1 MAKRARRKA
10 YGRDLALEMPTVRI
24 GKRGTTEPIL
34 QEISRHLDKREMVKV
49 KILKTALASEDVREV
64 AKRVVA
70 ETDSELVQL
79 RGHTLILYRPKR
91 G

>member
-10 YGRDLALEMPTVRI
+10 YGHGMTLEIHTVRI
-24 GKRGTTEPIL
+24 GKRGTTDPIM
-34 QEISRHLDKREMVKV
+34 QEISRQLDKREMVKV
-49 KILKTALASEDVREV
+49 KILKTALASEDVGEV
-64 AKRVVA
+64 AQRVVA

-79 RGHTLILYRPKR
+79 RGHTFILYRPKR